1 MQHTPESWRTTV
13 SRKQKLDARS
23 HFEFMN
29 TLKHSLAQS
38 ALVGALLLL
47 SGSPHA
53 QQVGCPNISESSIA
67 EAERILTVLGYDQ
80 SQSATQLESVVQASV
95 KQLGAKDALWSS
107 SHPKWREIED
117 VVRSDVFRDFRTAS
131 EAFRKRLG
139 STGPCTY
146 AQVFGSDGLNS
157 FSRYL
162 SSAQGKRHL
171 QFGVELSELLFAITY
186 RAILSPAS
194 RTTEKPAAPII
205 QKRLD
210 LIQSSLSVGLTQS
223 IGEAIK
229 RKGGDASGY
238 GILGFIYGDIVSQ
251 HGEMLD
257 ALNSKYAGDLDA
269 FREFNRSS
277 LMAKNG
283 EAWAIMF
290 NLPEF
295 KAAQAQYV
303 KILTEN
309 STKSEKDWKRRF
321 DEIATSNPAVNPDA
335 AR

>member
-1 MQHTPESWRTTV
+1 
-13 SRKQKLDARS
+13 
-23 HFEFMN
+23 MN

-38 ALVGALLLL
+38 ALIGALLLL

-80 SQSATQLESVVQASV
+80 SQSTAQLEPAVQTSV
-95 KQLGAKDALWSS
+95 KKLGAKDAIWSS
-107 SHPKWREIED
+107 SHPRWREIED
-117 VVRSDVFRDFRTAS
+117 VVRSDTSRDFRTAS
-131 EAFRKRLG
+131 EAFTIRLG

-162 SSAQGKRHL
+162 SSPQGQRHL
-171 QFGVELSELLFAITY
+171 QFGVELSELLYVITY
-186 RAILSPAS
+186 RAIFSPAS
-194 RTTEKPAAPII
+194 RTTEKPATPII

-210 LIQSSLSVGLTQS
+210 LIQSSLSIGLKQS

-238 GILGFIYGDIVSQ
+238 GVLGFIYGDIVSL
-251 HGEMLD
+251 HGETLD
-257 ALNSKYAGDLDA
+257 ALHSKYAGDLDA

-283 EAWAIMF
+283 EAWAVMS

-295 KAAQAQYV
+295 KAAQAQYI

-309 STKSEKDWKRRF
+309 TTKSEIDWKRRF
-321 DEIATSNPAVNPDA
+321 DEIAASNPSINSDA